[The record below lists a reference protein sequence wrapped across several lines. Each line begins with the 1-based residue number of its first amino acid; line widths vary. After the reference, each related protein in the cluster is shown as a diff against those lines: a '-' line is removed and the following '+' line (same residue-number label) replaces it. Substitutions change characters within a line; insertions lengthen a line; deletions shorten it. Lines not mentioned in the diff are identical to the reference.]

1 MRTRL
6 VDIKYKCV
14 ILLRISLYTIAACPQ
29 PSQPVDKSFVVRAI
43 LSDIFLVLKE
53 CYVMPTISIDVDS
66 DSTLY
71 AFCSSIIQVRHGPR
85 WRSIRRSNKR
95 YPKFMVQRRRQ
106 YNSDTL
112 EIGEK
117 GIDLQ
122 KSPSKE
128 AIFDTENMLRWAILV
143 LGDYAL
149 LPHLLPSCK
158 PNKIGER
165 RRRGMKKILSL
176 SLCSLA

>member
-6 VDIKYKCV
+6 VDMKYKCV

-71 AFCSSIIQVRHGPR
+71 AFCSSSIQVRHGPR

-95 YPKFMVQRRRQ
+95 YPKFIVQMRRQ

-117 GIDLQ
+117 GTFKNHLQ
-122 KSPSKE
+122 KKPSLTLKICCDGRFLFE
-128 AIFDTENMLRWAILV
+128 EITHCP
-143 LGDYAL
+143 
-149 LPHLLPSCK
+149 PHLLPSCK